1 MSPTTINVL
10 SYTGIA
16 YVLRLLNQWQA
27 FDSLHWFDTVRA
39 KYMEEREKVVKQSR
53 EPGSDQKLQQSLAL
67 TLKRLDTY
75 QKVNSLCNLWN
86 RKCECLQAN
95 VSDNVSFR
103 SSSCFILGCRRQEF
117 FSDRIW
123 MKVETRKRRKLREI
137 QPFPTKQAWAPEHEN
152 WKKSRRN
159 QWKFTYFIKYIFR
172 ISTLKRKKSCFI
184 AMPRVGKLKPL
195 SRSSYILYI
204 CLSNLSC
211 YTTYTLA
218 RRFQSYIAVNWTEV
232 SI

>member
-75 QKVNSLCNLWN
+75 QKVNSLCNL
-86 RKCECLQAN
+86 
-95 VSDNVSFR
+95 
-103 SSSCFILGCRRQEF
+103 
-117 FSDRIW
+117 
-123 MKVETRKRRKLREI
+123 
-137 QPFPTKQAWAPEHEN
+137 
-152 WKKSRRN
+152 
-159 QWKFTYFIKYIFR
+159 
-172 ISTLKRKKSCFI
+172 
-184 AMPRVGKLKPL
+184 
-195 SRSSYILYI
+195 
-204 CLSNLSC
+204 
-211 YTTYTLA
+211 
-218 RRFQSYIAVNWTEV
+218 
-232 SI
+232 